1 MSEENRNNENQNN
14 ENKEESLK
22 DDWTVVGK
30 GVGKTFMNL
39 GKSLVKTAKVGVD
52 VANDWVDGKESD
64 NTAQKDEMKAEWKK
78 FGHSFV
84 DTAEEFGKAG
94 EKSFQK
100 GFESDGNNKEDAP
113 EENKTEEDNKAGDN
127 N

>member
-1 MSEENRNNENQNN
+1 MSEENKNENTN
-14 ENKEESLK
+14 ENNTNGTANENTQNEESLK
-22 DDWTVVGK
+22 EDWAGVGK
-30 GVGKTFMNL
+30 GVGKTFMKL

-64 NTAQKDEMKAEWKK
+64 NSAQKAEMKQEWKN

-84 DTAEEFGKAG
+84 DTAEDFGKTS

-100 GFESDGNNKEDAP
+100 MDS
-113 EENKTEEDNKAGDN
+113 GDDSKN
-127 N
+127 QQ

>member
-1 MSEENRNNENQNN
+1 MSEESRNNEKQNN
-14 ENKEESLK
+14 ENREDSLK
-22 DDWTVVGK
+22 EDWAVVGK

-84 DTAEEFGKAG
+84 DTAEDFGKAG

-100 GFESDGNNKEDAP
+100 GFEADDSNKETVS
-113 EENKTEEDNKAGDN
+113 EENKEDNKAGDN